1 MVMHM
6 VTKEDRARENL
17 AGSESNI
24 FQKMLDQITDFAT
37 NLLNLKPK
45 EAGSEDA
52 GEGAASKAGAIPNDI
67 LAKAKDL
74 SKNAVKSIVSTGDSV
89 LKSIKLDEN
98 ETVKKMQQQ
107 AKDFLKQMGLLEEE
121 FENEDY
127 Y

>member
-1 MVMHM
+1 MNNM
-6 VTKEDRARENL
+6 VTKEDRNRENL

-24 FQKMLDQITDFAT
+24 FQKMLDQVTDFAT

-45 EAGSEDA
+45 EAAKEEG
-52 GEGAASKAGAIPNDI
+52 GEAASGESAAASNDI

-74 SKNAVKSIVSTGDSV
+74 SKNAVKSMVSTGDSV
-89 LKSIKLDEN
+89 LKSLKLDEN
-98 ETVKKMQQQ
+98 DMVKKMQQQ

>member
-1 MVMHM
+1 M
-6 VTKEDRARENL
+6 VTKEDRKRDEL

-24 FQKMLDQITDFAT
+24 FQKMLDQVTDFAT
-37 NLLNLKPK
+37 SLLNLKPK
-45 EAGSEDA
+45 EAPKEEGSE
-52 GEGAASKAGAIPNDI
+52 AASGEATPASNDI

-89 LKSIKLDEN
+89 LKSLKLDEN
-98 ETVKKMQQQ
+98 DMVKKMQQQ